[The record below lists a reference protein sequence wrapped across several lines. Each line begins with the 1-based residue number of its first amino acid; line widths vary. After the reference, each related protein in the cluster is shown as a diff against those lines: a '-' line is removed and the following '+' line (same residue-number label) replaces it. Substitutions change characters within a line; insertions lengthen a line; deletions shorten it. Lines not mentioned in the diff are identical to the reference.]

1 MSLAQLSRWKEDD
14 QVGNMNYVT
23 PEKVHSSVSMA
34 RKGKVYSLSH
44 VLDENMP
51 LNPFH
56 GPFFYQT
63 FRRLEDGIR
72 YWKSNFSAIN
82 VRLEMTDQ
90 HGTHI
95 DSLNHVSLGYRLY
108 NTPDGREITGEK
120 GTNKLGIDTMP
131 PLVTR
136 GIMIDAAKHAGV
148 RVLPEDHDIGMTEV
162 LRILKEEGL
171 QGPGKGDAVL
181 FRTGYADLWAKEN
194 KKFIGPPLPG
204 INMEVA
210 DWLVESGI
218 SAAGSDTQSLEHI
231 APVDPPGGHVE
242 PVHQKLIVLNG
253 IHIIENLML
262 QELSSDGVNEFLFVC
277 LPLKIRGAS
286 GSPVNPIAIA

>member
-1 MSLAQLSRWKEDD
+1 LAQLSRWKEDD
-14 QVGNMNYVT
+14 QLGNMNYVT
-23 PEKVHSSVSMA
+23 AEKVQSSVSIP
-34 RKGKVYSLSH
+34 RKGKVYSLSQ

-51 LNPFH
+51 LNQFH

-72 YWKSNFSAIN
+72 YWKANFSAIN

-120 GTNKLGIDTMP
+120 GTTKLGIETMP

-136 GIMIDAAKHAGV
+136 GIMIDVAKLAGV
-148 RVLPEDHDIGMTEV
+148 GILPEDYEIGMTEV
-162 LRILKEEGL
+162 SKILKEEHL

-181 FRTGYADLWAKEN
+181 FRTGYANLWGKEN
-194 KKFIGPPLPG
+194 KKSIGPPLPG
-204 INMEVA
+204 INVEVA
-210 DWLVESGI
+210 DWLIENGI
-218 SAAGSDTQSLEHI
+218 SVAGSDTQSLEYI
-231 APVDPPGGHVE
+231 AAVDPPSGHVE

-262 QELSSDGVNEFLFVC
+262 EELSRDGVSEFLFIC
-277 LPLKIRGAS
+277 LPLKIKGAT
-286 GSPVNPIAIA
+286 GSPINPIAIA